1 VKRLIVTVAIA
12 LTAVLLPAPGATAA
26 LRTTRSARVPDLGMA
41 PLRDFQMDTSTGRRL
56 LRFTAEIVNVGT
68 GPFEL
73 RGRRSDTTVAE
84 MSVMQRIFN
93 ADGTKS
99 MRPTGASMIYAGDGH
114 DHWHVKDLE
123 RYTIHPLDSDTE
135 LGRGAKA
142 GFCFSDNAA
151 YRLALPRAPQ
161 SSAYRSCGLPGST
174 MVTMGLS
181 VGWGDVYEWNLAWQ
195 WIDVSALSPGD
206 YVVRAHADP
215 QAMFTEADTSNN
227 TTWTKIR
234 IAATN
239 EITVLEQGPAA

>member
-1 VKRLIVTVAIA
+1 MKRLIVTVAIA
-12 LTAVLLPAPGATAA
+12 LTAVLLPSPAATA
-26 LRTTRSARVPDLGMA
+26 RTTPSARVPDLGMA

-73 RGRRSDTTVAE
+73 RGRRSATGTE
-84 MSVMQRIFN
+84 MSVMQRIVN

-99 MRPTGASMIYAGDGH
+99 MRPTGASMIYAGDDH
-114 DHWHVKDLE
+114 NHWHVKDLE
-123 RYTIHPLDSDTE
+123 RYTIHPVDGDRE

-151 YRLALPRAPQ
+151 YRLALPRAPR
-161 SSAYRSCGLPGST
+161 SPAYRSCGLPGST

-181 VGWGDVYEWNLAWQ
+181 VGWGDVYGWNLAWQ

-206 YVVRAHADP
+206 YVVRARADP
-215 QAMFTEADTSNN
+215 KAIFTEADTSNN